1 MGLRS
6 ITSAVYCGVVHAAG
20 TSIATAAADAMR
32 HRLLML
38 HLQLLF
44 SFEEFTEWR
53 VTGGKEPVWP
63 TVVHDC
69 ILQEVYCNQL
79 AVAASECTADC
90 RRRHNHEHLVTT
102 TWHAAATT
110 CML

>member
-20 TSIATAAADAMR
+20 TSIATAAADASGES
-32 HRLLML
+32 L
-38 HLQLLF
+38 
-44 SFEEFTEWR
+44 
-53 VTGGKEPVWP
+53 VGKSQ
-63 TVVHDC
+63 C
-69 ILQEVYCNQL
+69 GQRSYMIAYYKK
-79 AVAASECTADC
+79 CTAISLLLQRNN